1 MNAITPITE
10 ILDATRESTVVSD
23 ALHTKPSRLR
33 RIPVFRG
40 GKPAG
45 FVEAHA
51 PENATEVYSRLAEG
65 FFAPTDDGIVHL
77 WGEVDRVHD
86 VLALRRK
93 AAQSPWVRAI
103 IDDLWIA
110 CE

>member
-10 ILDATRESTVVSD
+10 ILDATMQSTAAAG
-23 ALHTKPSRLR
+23 ALRTKSSGVR

-40 GKPAG
+40 SEPAG
-45 FVEAHA
+45 FVDAA
-51 PENATEVYSRLAEG
+51 PETATGGAAG
-65 FFAPTDDGIVHL
+65 FLAPTDDGIVHL
-77 WGEVDRVHD
+77 WGEVDGVHD

-93 AAQSPWVRAI
+93 AAASPWVRAI